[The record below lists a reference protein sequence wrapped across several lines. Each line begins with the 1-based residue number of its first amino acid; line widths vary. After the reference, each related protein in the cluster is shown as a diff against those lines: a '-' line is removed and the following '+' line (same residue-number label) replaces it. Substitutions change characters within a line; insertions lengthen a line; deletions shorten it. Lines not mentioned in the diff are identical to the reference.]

1 MTDLLAA
8 LKADPAMP
16 KALEMDEFLS
26 QDVNCDVVTLEVAN
40 SYADACMIYAYR
52 KGLED
57 ASKVCDRYAN
67 EPKSLCYGAED
78 CAASIRALG
87 DAK

>member
-40 SYADACMIYAYR
+40 SYADACMVYAYR
-52 KGLED
+52 KGLEEAD
-57 ASKVCDRYAN
+57 AQLWRPQRWQQRRSARAN
-67 EPKSLCYGAED
+67 A
-78 CAASIRALG
+78 IRALRTTSE
-87 DAK
+87 K